1 MLALVIRLP
10 ESPNPALPFMKTLR
24 APLLLCVL
32 CFWPVFQILAQKQEA
47 MPTQVKAVTV
57 FLNRAQVTNVGK
69 GTVEAGVT
77 ELVLDGLPSQLD
89 ERSVQVNP
97 TGSVTLLSVRYEQN
111 YLIGSQKPRET
122 EQLEDS
128 LKSYTGQIRSLTDQ
142 REVLQKEEAML
153 QANQSIGGSQTGIT
167 AARLKEVAD
176 FYRARLLSIRK
187 EIQTLDIR
195 LEILK
200 ARQTRFTNQLSSIT
214 DQRQSASK
222 VIVAVKATSRTQV
235 GLEVTY
241 LVYNAGWEPIYD
253 IRATGAQGPVALQ
266 YKANVHQNTGVNWNN
281 VQLNLATTNPAEG
294 AQKPELEPQ
303 RLGIYQPDAP
313 IRIRGAAST
322 VKRKQELQEVVV
334 TAYGVSKDAAAPA
347 TSTADYTEAVATTL
361 AAEFKIGIPF
371 SVPSDG
377 EPHTV
382 DLQQHSLTTA
392 YAHTTVPKLDPTA
405 FLVAHLTNW
414 ENLKLLPGEA
424 NIFLD
429 GTFTGKSV
437 IDPTQTKDTLTLS
450 LGRDQ
455 NVVVQRE
462 RMKDFQKRATLGSNI
477 KEQFG
482 YEISLRN
489 TKSTPVTITVE
500 DQIPL
505 STHSDIEVSE
515 VDTNG
520 GKLDK
525 ETGKVTWLVTIKPN
539 ETVKRNLRF
548 EVKYPKNNR
557 ISGL

>member
-1 MLALVIRLP
+1 M
-10 ESPNPALPFMKTLR
+10 
-24 APLLLCVL
+24 
-32 CFWPVFQILAQKQEA
+32 
-47 MPTQVKAVTV
+47 KAVTV

-187 EIQTLDIR
+187 EMQTVDIR

-200 ARQTRFTNQLSSIT
+200 TRQARFISQLNEVNS
-214 DQRQSASK
+214 QSKATSK
-222 VIVAVKATSRTQV
+222 VIVAVKATARTQV

-253 IRATGAQGPVALQ
+253 IRATGNQGPVQLQ
-266 YKANVHQNTGVNWNN
+266 YKANVHQNTGVNWDN
-281 VQLNLATTNPAEG
+281 VQLTLATTNPAEG
-294 AQKPELEPQ
+294 AQKPELEPYYI
-303 RLGIYQPDAP
+303 GILQASP
-313 IRIRGAAST
+313 IRRK
-322 VKRKQELQEVVV
+322 VKHTAPVIMEDSEDTKSLSEVVV
-334 TAYGVSKDAAAPA
+334 TAAPA

-382 DLQQHSLTTA
+382 DVQQHSLTTA

-462 RMKDFQKRATLGSNI
+462 RMKDFQKRSTLGSNI

-500 DQIPL
+500 DQIPI

-515 VDTNG
+515 VETNG

-525 ETGKVTWLVTIKPN
+525 ETGKVTWLVTLKPN

-557 ISGL
+557 VSGL

>member
-1 MLALVIRLP
+1 M
-10 ESPNPALPFMKTLR
+10 
-24 APLLLCVL
+24 
-32 CFWPVFQILAQKQEA
+32 LAQKQESLA
-47 MPTQVKAVTV
+47 TQVKAVTV
-57 FLNRAQVTNVGK
+57 FLNRAQVTNVGR

-97 TGSVTLLSVRYEQN
+97 TGAVTLLSVRYEQN
-111 YLIGSQKPRET
+111 YLIGSQKSRET

-142 REVLQKEEAML
+142 RDVLQKEEAML

-187 EIQTLDIR
+187 EIQTVDIR
-195 LEILK
+195 LDILK
-200 ARQTRFTNQLSSIT
+200 TRQVRFASQLSIARGQGQKS
-214 DQRQSASK
+214 SSK
-222 VIVAVKATSRTQV
+222 VIVAVKAAARTQV
-235 GLEVTY
+235 SLEVTY

-266 YKANVHQNTGVNWNN
+266 YKANVRQNTGVNWDN
-281 VQLNLATTNPAEG
+281 VQLTLATTNPAEG
-294 AQKPELEPQ
+294 AQKPELSPQ
-303 RLGIYQPDAP
+303 RLEFNNDFSRALKGRVSGVQ
-313 IRIRGAAST
+313 
-322 VKRKQELQEVVV
+322 VERKQELQEVVGAV
-334 TAYGVSKDAAAPA
+334 YEVADAAAPS
-347 TSTADYTEAVATTL
+347 TSTADFTKAVATTL

-382 DLQQHSLTTA
+382 DVQQHSLTTA

-462 RMKDFQKRATLGSNI
+462 RMKDFQKRSTLGSNI

-500 DQIPL
+500 DQIPI

-515 VDTNG
+515 VNTNG

-525 ETGKVTWLVTIKPN
+525 ETGKVTWLVTLKPN

-557 ISGL
+557 VSGL